1 MDRFIGDKDELCVV
15 VMELYKVIKDVK
27 YFNDV
32 KVNFE
37 GNDVVWVFL
46 WDDNYVMCEV
56 SELCLF
62 WICFVII

>member
-1 MDRFIGDKDELCVV
+1 MDRFIGYKDELCVV

-62 WICFVII
+62 WICFVFI